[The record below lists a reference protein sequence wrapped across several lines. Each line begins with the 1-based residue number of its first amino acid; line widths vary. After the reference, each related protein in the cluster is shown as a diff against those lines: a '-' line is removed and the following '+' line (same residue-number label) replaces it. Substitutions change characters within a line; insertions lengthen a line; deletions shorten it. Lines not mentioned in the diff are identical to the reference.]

1 MFRVHHCRERYC
13 SGRQTH
19 EDVRGQQQKASAF
32 GKCVSACHAPGC
44 VYCFIRSTLQSMGTY
59 FEHAQRS
66 AGPVILA
73 SRDVLG
79 TRESVAQA
87 FRARTMPMVA
97 S

>member
-1 MFRVHHCRERYC
+1 
-13 SGRQTH
+13 
-19 EDVRGQQQKASAF
+19 
-32 GKCVSACHAPGC
+32 
-44 VYCFIRSTLQSMGTY
+44 MGTY

-73 SRDVLG
+73 SRDVRG